1 MTLPAVAWTKL
12 LETVGL
18 TDAAK
23 RRVKTYSTGMKQR
36 LLVARSSGVIQIITK
51 KGAANGAGPQFS
63 LRSSYGTIYFRDAE
77 NRIPTNYM
85 RNAEGEIV
93 AWNAVQQEK
102 ERGVPLF
109 RNGTTQA
116 LHGSVMGGADRFR
129 YYASAS
135 FEDEKGV
142 EPNNYGRQFALHSN
156 LDVALSDKVDIA
168 TSLNFT
174 DLNNHLGTEDAVS
187 AMLGATCGHILL
199 HPTRRGFCL
208 GYPPEIS
215 WELYDNTAKVSRFT
229 TSGTVN
235 YRMTDWLR
243 HRVLVGVDY
252 TSGDHRFLE
261 RFATPDLAQWLTPTQ
276 AAGRIG
282 QTLRLNRDI
291 TVDASSAATNALTSQ
306 LTSYLSAGV
315 QVIRTQ
321 ASISE
326 LGGNGFPAPGI
337 DAITATATKITAT
350 GTDALNTTLG
360 MYVQEKVGWND
371 RLFLTGALRID
382 NNSAFGEDLK
392 WVTYPKADVT
402 YVVSEEPF
410 FAPLTNIVN
419 TLRVRAA
426 YGESGRAPATF
437 QALRTFT
444 PVQGPG
450 GTNAVTP
457 GSQGNPNLRPERG
470 KEWEVGFETALFDRV
485 SLDVTYFSKKQVDL
499 IQSQGVAPSSGFPGS
514 IPVNI
519 GRVDASGI
527 EVQAGFDALRRRNFN
542 WRVDANVSS
551 DESWV
556 YSVGDASTNTTDAG
570 EYIRANYPRGAVFTK
585 RVVAAE
591 LNPTTG
597 LAINVMCD
605 GGEDN
610 DHAPMACA
618 QAPTVYIG
626 QTRPKYSGAL
636 SNTFTIMRDL
646 RVYALLDFKS
656 DYLRYNFDEQLRCTG
671 EAGAK
676 LCDINVNPQNYSPL
690 EVAQTVPRTQGL
702 VEMYYQ
708 DGSFVKLREVALSYN
723 IPQRYVPLAN
733 RASITLTGRELG
745 LWTKYTGYDPET
757 RSQRVVP
764 PLTRL
769 TATLNVGF

>member
-1 MTLPAVAWTKL
+1 
-12 LETVGL
+12 
-18 TDAAK
+18 
-23 RRVKTYSTGMKQR
+23 
-36 LLVARSSGVIQIITK
+36 
-51 KGAANGAGPQFS
+51 
-63 LRSSYGTIYFRDAE
+63 
-77 NRIPTNYM
+77 
-85 RNAEGEIV
+85 
-93 AWNAVQQEK
+93 
-102 ERGVPLF
+102 
-109 RNGTTQA
+109 
-116 LHGSVMGGADRFR
+116 
-129 YYASAS
+129 
-135 FEDEKGV
+135 
-142 EPNNYGRQFALHSN
+142 
-156 LDVALSDKVDIA
+156 
-168 TSLNFT
+168 
-174 DLNNHLGTEDAVS
+174 
-187 AMLGATCGHILL
+187 
-199 HPTRRGFCL
+199 
-208 GYPPEIS
+208 
-215 WELYDNTAKVSRFT
+215 
-229 TSGTVN
+229 
-235 YRMTDWLR
+235 
-243 HRVLVGVDY
+243 
-252 TSGDHRFLE
+252 
-261 RFATPDLAQWLTPTQ
+261 
-276 AAGRIG
+276 
-282 QTLRLNRDI
+282 
-291 TVDASSAATNALTSQ
+291 
-306 LTSYLSAGV
+306 
-315 QVIRTQ
+315 
-321 ASISE
+321 
-326 LGGNGFPAPGI
+326 
-337 DAITATATKITAT
+337 
-350 GTDALNTTLG
+350 
-360 MYVQEKVGWND
+360 MYVQEKLGWND

-392 WVTYPKADVT
+392 WVTYPKADIT
-402 YVVSEEPF
+402 YVISEEPF

-444 PVQGPG
+444 PIQGPG

-485 SLDVTYFSKKQVDL
+485 SLDVTYFSRKQVDL

-519 GRVDASGI
+519 GRVDANGI
-527 EVQAGFDALRRRNFN
+527 EVQAGFDALRRRNFD
-542 WRVDANVSS
+542 WRIDANVSS

-556 YSVGDASTNTTDAG
+556 YSVGDVTTNTTDAG
-570 EYIRANYPRGAVFTK
+570 EYIRADYPRGAVFTK
-585 RVVAAE
+585 RVVSAE

-626 QTRPKYSGAL
+626 QTRPKFSGAL
-636 SNTFTIMRDL
+636 SNTLTIMRDL
-646 RVYALLDFKS
+646 RLYALLDFKS
-656 DYLRYNFDEQLRCTG
+656 DYLRYNFDELLRCTG

-702 VEMYYQ
+702 VEMFYQ
-708 DGSFVKLREVALSYN
+708 DGSFVKLREVAVSYN
-723 IPQRYVPLAN
+723 IPQRFVPLAN
-733 RASITLTGRELG
+733 RASITLTGRELA